1 MFNMYCLSTLSL
13 FVRKRVEKSLSWD
26 NKNVLLTVRNSKF
39 HFMHGPLP
47 GVWHNLC
54 ILNNCRNN
62 NQKIVLDGE
71 LALEVT
77 DIDCEKYQLD
87 ENIKITG
94 HFGSLT
100 DFNIW
105 SKVLSN
111 DEIHSWNGF
120 DEMASGDV
128 VKWDDASVQLYDHV
142 QEDISNKKLI
152 AMFAEN
158 HMYHILDIQAKKSF
172 DDSIDMC
179 HNMGGELAVPTDN
192 VKMSEFME
200 V

>member
-1 MFNMYCLSTLSL
+1 MYYVSTLHLFL
-13 FVRKRVEKSLSWD
+13 FVRTRVEKYLSWD
-26 NKNVLLTVRNSKF
+26 NKNVLLTIRNSQF

-47 GVWHNLC
+47 GVWHNIC
-54 ILNNCRNN
+54 ILNHCKNKNL
-62 NQKIVLDGE
+62 KIVLDGE
-71 LALEVT
+71 IALEVM

-87 ENIKITG
+87 ENIKIKG
-94 HFGSLT
+94 HFGSFT

-105 SKVLSN
+105 SKVLSY
-111 DEIHSWNGF
+111 DEIHTWNVF
-120 DEMASGDV
+120 DEMAVGDV
-128 VKWDDASVQLYDHV
+128 VKWDDASVQLYDLV
-142 QEDISNKKLI
+142 QEDISNKELI